1 MMSSLR
7 LEINGSVDRKSE
19 KEGSQF
25 PSFCLKSSFGDF
37 SRSIG
42 ASIGDIE
49 VDVDPCVPSEACW
62 KVFGVNCY
70 WFHHDKNSK
79 T

>member
-1 MMSSLR
+1 MVRWTVNLK
-7 LEINGSVDRKSE
+7 RKVAV
-19 KEGSQF
+19 
-25 PSFCLKSSFGDF
+25 PLICLKSSFGDF